1 MSGEGFADEVEATPV
16 KRDPH
21 WRNFNGL
28 TNPDHCDMGRLGRF
42 GWTLG
47 RNC

>member
-16 KRDPH
+16 KRDPR

-28 TNPDHCDMGRLGRF
+28 TNPYGTVGPLWVDFGEELLG
-42 GWTLG
+42 
-47 RNC
+47 

>member
-16 KRDPH
+16 KRGP
-21 WRNFNGL
+21 RNFYGL